1 MTNDTY
7 ISGLCR
13 INKHAEQLSILR
25 GIDRRGSTSA
35 EKHLV
40 ALFSVGMGGTKG
52 GTGAGET
59 AHSLLDYH
67 KPPSTVNNQ
76 KPFYRNCS
84 IRKYFLKQTQ
94 RRRRRTQCRL
104 TVCEN
109 MHDPVNWVGGYFD
122 CSTCTCLHGSCV
134 LCMS

>member
-40 ALFSVGMGGTKG
+40 ALFRVGMGGTRWG
-52 GTGAGET
+52 GRGAGET

-76 KPFYRNCS
+76 KPFTGTAAS
-84 IRKYFLKQTQ
+84 GHIFLNK
-94 RRRRRTQCRL
+94 
-104 TVCEN
+104 
-109 MHDPVNWVGGYFD
+109 HKGGGGGGHNAD
-122 CSTCTCLHGSCV
+122 
-134 LCMS
+134 

>member
-40 ALFSVGMGGTKG
+40 ALFRAGMGGTV
-52 GTGAGET
+52 
-59 AHSLLDYH
+59 HSLLDYH
-67 KPPSTVNNQ
+67 KPPATVNNQ
-76 KPFYRNCS
+76 KPFRGAAASGNIALNKQS
-84 IRKYFLKQTQ
+84 GRDALPADRSRK
-94 RRRRRTQCRL
+94 
-104 TVCEN
+104 
-109 MHDPVNWVGGYFD
+109 
-122 CSTCTCLHGSCV
+122 HG
-134 LCMS
+134 